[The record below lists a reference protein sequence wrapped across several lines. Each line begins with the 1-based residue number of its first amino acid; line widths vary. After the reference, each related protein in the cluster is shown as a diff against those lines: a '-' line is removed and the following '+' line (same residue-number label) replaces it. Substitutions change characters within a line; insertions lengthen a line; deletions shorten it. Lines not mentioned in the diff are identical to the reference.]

1 MSSFLLQYNNV
12 FEINSTPAAGTGA
25 ETYLPIAEGIMSVT
39 PANNETLD
47 QQQYYA
53 DMGNGST
60 DVIGIQKTLTFSGHR
75 DYEDAAQNYIMG
87 LASEIGPARKTDFK
101 WTLPDGTII
110 EGPCTV
116 ANITE
121 PGGDA
126 AAKGEIEFE
135 IHFNGKPTVTPA
147 P

>member
-1 MSSFLLQYNNV
+1 MSFLLQYNNV
-12 FEINSTPAAGTGA
+12 FEIDSTPSATPGS
-25 ETYLPIAEGIMSVT
+25 ETFLTIAEGIISVT
-39 PANNETLD
+39 PANNEVLD

-53 DMGNGST
+53 GMGNAET
-60 DVIGIQKTLTFSGHR
+60 DVIGLQKTLTFSGHR
-75 DYEDAAQNYIMG
+75 EYTDPAQNYIMG
-87 LASEIGPARKTDFK
+87 LASETGPERKTTFR

-121 PGGDA
+121 PGGEA
-126 AAKGEIEFE
+126 ASKGEIEFE